1 MDKYQ
6 KGIRYLNEYPTA
18 QESDTPELTSQLTS
32 IRFILHS
39 NSALLQNKLKMFDDA
54 MLSANNALDLAG
66 IGEVE
71 RAKAYYR
78 RAIAKLGQK
87 DDEEAL
93 KDLSEASKLAPGDPA
108 IAKELASVKKR
119 AQEQEKKQKAA
130 FKKFF
135 D

>member
-1 MDKYQ
+1 
-6 KGIRYLNEYPTA
+6 
-18 QESDTPELTSQLTS
+18 
-32 IRFILHS
+32 
-39 NSALLQNKLKMFDDA
+39 MFDDA